1 MINPFVRGLDDS
13 SLTNLYWDCKSEMD
27 RRAIAE
33 VPMIDADFRRNDMVN
48 SVKNHRARVGCSLM
62 ASKRAYDNYVA
73 KYGK

>member
-33 VPMIDADFRRNDMVN
+33 VPMIDA
-48 SVKNHRARVGCSLM
+48 VKNHRARVGCSLM